1 MVASCRPVGLDARD
15 ATATTMF
22 RNVLLILT
30 FLVCLLLIFTGCS
43 IELIKTD
50 LKHPPAGISVFGK

>member
-1 MVASCRPVGLDARD
+1 
-15 ATATTMF
+15 MF